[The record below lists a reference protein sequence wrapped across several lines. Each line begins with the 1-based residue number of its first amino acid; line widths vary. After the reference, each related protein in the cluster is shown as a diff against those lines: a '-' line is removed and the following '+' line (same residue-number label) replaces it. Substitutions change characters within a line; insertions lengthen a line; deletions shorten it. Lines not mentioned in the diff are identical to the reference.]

1 MGVALAR
8 PGWGPAGATLAAFA
22 TVVVLAASV
31 NPVFL
36 AALKDTSG
44 LAQEDGP
51 PAQIHELPA
60 REPPAATAMVPAAI
74 PASMP
79 PKTEPA
85 PRKAQESPRGP
96 TVPAAVL
103 KVSAGL
109 VPVVEAP
116 PPPSSLQVP
125 PSAASSE
132 VEALSQRL
140 VSEGQRSSLSA
151 RLLFLERAMLV
162 YATAPFFGIGLD
174 AAHALAPHNTFVL
187 FALGFGHLGWLVPL
201 AVLGVILASGRS
213 NGIPLA
219 VALLATMA
227 TSHNIF
233 VNPSLFLPLAVGV
246 AGLLVPA
253 PAGNDRSYAPAVAW
267 GALAG
272 VVLFVIGCL
281 AVDLTRPPTAVIA
294 LEPRY
299 IAPRA
304 GAYQTA
310 VTLPSFAGI
319 WAIGSGGGASGDA
332 DYALRGGDASF
343 TRSERAPPG
352 PGQFFVR
359 ADRRVSFLPPDGSNP
374 LTSGV
379 VYSLVAPISRGPLLW
394 PLLAVVL
401 AWGGLAAAWLASPAV
416 VGRRDARRPDAIPG
430 K

>member
-1 MGVALAR
+1 MGVVLAR
-8 PGWGPAGATLAAFA
+8 PGRGPASATLAAFA
-22 TVVVLAASV
+22 TIVVLAANA

-44 LAQEDGP
+44 LAQQDGP
-51 PAQIHELPA
+51 QAAMDELPVRELPA
-60 REPPAATAMVPAAI
+60 VTAMVPAAI

-79 PKTEPA
+79 PATEPA
-85 PRKAQESPRGP
+85 PREAQESPRGP
-96 TVPAAVL
+96 TVPTAVL
-103 KVSAGL
+103 QVSAGL
-109 VPVVEAP
+109 VPVEAP
-116 PPPSSLQVP
+116 PPPSSLQAS

-132 VEALSQRL
+132 IEALSERL

-233 VNPSLFLPLAVGV
+233 VNPSLFILLAVGV

-253 PAGNDRSYAPAVAW
+253 PTADDRRYAPAVAG

-272 VVLFVIGCL
+272 VVLFAVGCL
-281 AVDLTRPPTAVIA
+281 ALDLTRPPTAVIA

-299 IAPRA
+299 IATRA

-310 VTLPSFAGI
+310 VTLPSFTGI
-319 WAIGSGGGASGDA
+319 WAIGTGGGESVGA
-332 DYALRGGDASF
+332 DYALRGGDAHF
-343 TRSERAPPG
+343 TRSEQAPPG

-374 LTSGV
+374 VTSGV
-379 VYSLVAPISRGPLLW
+379 AYSLVAPISRGPLFW

-401 AWGGLAAAWLASPAV
+401 AWGGLAAVWLAPPAV
-416 VGRRDARRPDAIPG
+416 AGRRPARRTDAIPG
-430 K
+430 Q